1 MWGAHVGKLVREQ
14 CCKQLM
20 GPETVPRQSAN
31 NVAHSPPGP
40 TLDLHSHLIVL
51 QVRYPASDST
61 LPLGLSG
68 RTFCAVFGAQQ
79 SPLEALLVKR
89 GLKGPSWIAIKG
101 ATRVEYSSQVCVC
114 SQGGGG

>member
-1 MWGAHVGKLVREQ
+1 M
-14 CCKQLM
+14 
-20 GPETVPRQSAN
+20 
-31 NVAHSPPGP
+31 
-40 TLDLHSHLIVL
+40 
-51 QVRYPASDST
+51 RYPACDST